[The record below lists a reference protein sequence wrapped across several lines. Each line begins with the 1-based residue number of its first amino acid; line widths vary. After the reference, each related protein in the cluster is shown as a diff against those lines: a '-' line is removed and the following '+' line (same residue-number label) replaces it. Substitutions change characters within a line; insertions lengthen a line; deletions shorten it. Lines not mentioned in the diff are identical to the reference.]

1 MKKEDIETI
10 ATVIFCSNSKKYFQ
24 SIVNYLEYKN
34 FPFKIITTNN
44 ADNAL
49 CAVPENEKCILL
61 TEALIPGKIPVK
73 RGTDRVLNLA
83 KNAKSKNINCFLI
96 LYTVAPGLI
105 EKDEVHLFDEIF
117 DIKSKDSC
125 SIVKQKF
132 LEFSQQAIL
141 LK

>member
-1 MKKEDIETI
+1 MNKEEVKKM

-44 ADNAL
+44 SDDAL
-49 CAVPENEKCILL
+49 YAVPEKNEKCILL
-61 TEALIPGKIPVK
+61 TEALIPGKISVK

-83 KNAKSKNINCFLI
+83 KNAKLKNNNCFLI

-105 EKDEVHLFDEIF
+105 EINEAHLFDNIF

-125 SIVKQKF
+125 NIVKQKF
-132 LEFSQQAIL
+132 LEFAQQI
-141 LK
+141 K